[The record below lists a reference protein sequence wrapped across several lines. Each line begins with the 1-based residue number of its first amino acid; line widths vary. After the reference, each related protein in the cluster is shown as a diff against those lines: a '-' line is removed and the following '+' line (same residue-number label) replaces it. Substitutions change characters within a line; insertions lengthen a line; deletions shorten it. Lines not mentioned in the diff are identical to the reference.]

1 MNMRPNESTATAR
14 GALRTCLALMHVLG
28 LAALAAPAL
37 AQTPPANLLVNGGF
51 EVLAATPPTTCGN
64 NYTVPPWPAGGYPI
78 SPWVMT
84 SGNST
89 NLVAVDGNV
98 TCNYGNSGP
107 ATDAE
112 GTPAGTRQHYLD
124 LLADGVVYQGFTVAA
139 CPGSTVPRNTPA
151 PSRAATVAPPAP
163 ARSRSCRVPAWVVPS
178 WPASPPPVP
187 ATRGGPLSAARWP
200 WRRATTATSA
210 LHQPDQLRQ
219 RRGQPDPV
227 PGSAS
232 GAGRGAGQCAL
243 GTAAGG
249 VGRGL
254 AGASPLLARLKHAP
268 PVGFSCRPLATAA
281 RRARRARHWRGT
293 P

>member
-14 GALRTCLALMHVLG
+14 GALRTCLALMHALG

-51 EVLAATPPTTCGN
+51 EVLGATPPTTCGN

-139 CPGSTVPRNTPA
+139 CPGSTV
-151 PSRAATVAPPAP
+151 SRTAQYSGAFSGRDGGAAGTGTIQIVQGTGVGGAVMASQSATGASYQGWTTLSGTVALAPGDYSYVSTFTNPTNFDNAVVSLTPCPAVPPAP
-163 ARSRSCRVPAWVVPS
+163 VAVPAN
-178 WPASPPPVP
+178 A
-187 ATRGGPLSAARWP
+187 P
-200 WRRATTATSA
+200 WA
-210 LHQPDQLRQ
+210 LLL
-219 RRGQPDPV
+219 
-227 PGSAS
+227 A
-232 GAGRGAGQCAL
+232 AL
-243 GTAAGG
+243 G
-249 VGRGL
+249 VGW
-254 AGASPLLARLKHAP
+254 LAR
-268 PVGFSCRPLATAA
+268 
-281 RRARRARHWRGT
+281 RRLSRG
-293 P
+293 

>member
-1 MNMRPNESTATAR
+1 MGATIARSAGTWGAAAKIAGPSFEEGNSWSGKASLLPRAITATA
-14 GALRTCLALMHVLG
+14 
-28 LAALAAPAL
+28 APPPTPRAR
-37 AQTPPANLLVNGGF
+37 PPARGSITWICWPMAWSTRVSPSLPVR
-51 EVLAATPPTTCGN
+51 AARCR
-64 NYTVPPWPAGGYPI
+64 A
-78 SPWVMT
+78 
-84 SGNST
+84 
-89 NLVAVDGNV
+89 
-98 TCNYGNSGP
+98 
-107 ATDAE
+107 
-112 GTPAGTRQHYLD
+112 
-124 LLADGVVYQGFTVAA
+124 
-139 CPGSTVPRNTPA
+139 PRNTPA